1 MPLVLTPPA
10 PYLFCL
16 PVLFILPVFQA
27 FSDLSVCRSI
37 VLTSGTLSPINSFES
52 ELGVPFPI
60 KLEANHV
67 IEDKQVWV
75 GAVGQGPRGGTL
87 EAVYRSVETLQFQ
100 DELGDLVLRV
110 CKVKGVNPLHSI
122 CAVLY
127 KVGTFVPSL

>member
-1 MPLVLTPPA
+1 MPLVLTPPT

-16 PVLFILPVFQA
+16 PDLFFLTVFQA

-110 CKVKGVNPLHSI
+110 CQVKGVNL
-122 CAVLY
+122 C
-127 KVGTFVPSL
+127 TFVTSL